1 MTLTKRI
8 GHFLHEGMWI
18 IDEAQLSVPHRIGL
32 KSLRWLVITSN
43 CFMRNNL
50 PSYASALTYSCLL
63 AFVPVLSIIYALAR
77 GFNWGDE
84 IEMRLRSSMND
95 SFGGEISDKLFEFIH
110 RYIENTHNGIFLGVG
125 IVFLIFTVINMSSSI
140 ETAFNTIWD
149 ARTSRNVYRQIIDYT
164 AVFVLFPLLLVVTS
178 GFSVFLMTMAGQ
190 YADNVVISGTMY
202 FFLRISP
209 LVFAT
214 ACFMLL
220 FKYMPNTTV
229 HWRSVILPG
238 ILSGILFQLL
248 QFFYF
253 QYQIKLSSY
262 NAIYGSF
269 AALPLFMLWLQ
280 LSWYICLAGGQLS
293 YSIQHGADYMF
304 TRDSANLSRHDHD
317 ALCLYIMSGVC
328 KRFADGLPP
337 LTYEQI
343 AQDTKLPLHLV
354 RGLMDEMLA
363 AKLLN
368 EVYSSAGKESA
379 YQPAVDINHITPNY
393 IIHQLDHQGQ
403 GHLTNS
409 WTTSNDLWAQFSAL
423 RRDVLLAEGNTPIHL
438 QAEVK
443 QNETKL
449 SDNQNAG

>member
-18 IDEAQLSVPHRIGL
+18 IDEAQLSVPQRIGL
-32 KSLRWLVITSN
+32 KSLRWLVITFN

-84 IEMRLRSSMND
+84 IEMRLKSSMND

-125 IVFLIFTVINMSSSI
+125 IVFLVFTVINMSSSI

-190 YADNVVISGTMY
+190 YADHVVISGTMRL
-202 FFLRISP
+202 FMRISP
-209 LVFAT
+209 LIFAM

-253 QYQIKLSSY
+253 RYQIKLSSY

-304 TRDSANLSRHDHD
+304 TRDSANLSRCDHD

-379 YQPAVDINHITPNY
+379 YQPAMDINHITPNY
-393 IIHQLDHQGQ
+393 VIRQLDSQGQ

-409 WTTSNDLWAQFSAL
+409 WTMSNNLWTQFSTL
-423 RRDVLLAEGNTPIHL
+423 RRDVLLTDGDTPIHL
-438 QAEVK
+438 QARPIQDEA
-443 QNETKL
+443 EL
-449 SDNQNAG
+449 SDS